1 MSKKTKKTST
11 SKRQA
16 FKEERRRKERQ
27 RRILTIVAII
37 GTALVLIGLI
47 MAPSI
52 QAALAPVGDYVQI
65 TPQDWPLA
73 DGTAIG
79 DPNAPVLVEVFEDFT
94 CSACKNYTENIEPL
108 VITNHAAVGEIY
120 YVFYNYPFLDDNSPI
135 KDSDRAAIASMCAA
149 EQNRFW
155 DYHRILYANLN
166 HTANEFNEK
175 RLAAFAEELDLDMG
189 EFNNCV
195 KTKDVQDEINK
206 DLAKGK
212 EIGITGTP
220 SVLVNGVIIKP
231 GAQRHLLEVSE
242 SEISL
247 IAKNADFHP
256 FLFSAVR

>member
-1 MSKKTKKTST
+1 MSKKIKNTSI

-16 FKEERRRKERQ
+16 IREERRRKERQ
-27 RRILTIVAII
+27 RRILTIVAIVGI
-37 GTALVLIGLI
+37 ALVLLGLI

-52 QAALAPVGDYVQI
+52 QAALAPVGEYVQI

-79 DPNAPVLVEVFEDFT
+79 DPDAPVLVEVFEDFT
-94 CSACKNYTENIEPL
+94 CSACKNYTETIEPF
-108 VITNHAAVGEIY
+108 VITNHAVVGEVY

-155 DYHRILYANLN
+155 DYHRILYANFN
-166 HTANEFNEK
+166 YTPNEFNDK

-206 DLAKGK
+206 DLSKGN
-212 EIGITGTP
+212 EFGITGTP
-220 SVLVNGVIIKP
+220 TILVNGINIKP
-231 GAQRHLLEVSE
+231 GYVPSYE
-242 SEISL
+242 EIKTA
-247 IAKNADFHP
+247 ID
-256 FLFSAVR
+256 SAVASSGS

>member
-1 MSKKTKKTST
+1 MYMSKKIKKSST

-16 FKEERRRKERQ
+16 FREERRRKERQ

-37 GTALVLIGLI
+37 GIALVLIGLI

-73 DGTAIG
+73 DGTSIG
-79 DPNAPVLVEVFEDFT
+79 DPDAPILVEVFEDFK

-108 VITNHAAVGEIY
+108 VITNHAAVGDIY

-166 HTANEFNEK
+166 FTADEFNEK
-175 RLAAFAEELDLDMG
+175 RLTAFAEELDLDMG
-189 EFNNCV
+189 EFNNCM

-220 SVLVNGVIIKP
+220 TVLVNGINIKP
-231 GAQRHLLEVSE
+231 GYVPSYE
-242 SEISL
+242 EIKAA
-247 IAKNADFHP
+247 IE
-256 FLFSAVR
+256 SAVASSGS

>member
-1 MSKKTKKTST
+1 MRKKIKKSST

-16 FKEERRRKERQ
+16 IREERRRKDRQ

-37 GTALVLIGLI
+37 GIALVLIGLI

-52 QAALAPVGDYVQI
+52 QAALAPVGDYIKI

-79 DPNAPVLVEVFEDFT
+79 NPDAPVLVEVFEDFE

-108 VITNHAAVGEIY
+108 VIKNHAATGEIY
-120 YVFYNYPFLDDNSPI
+120 YYFYNYPFMDDNSPI
-135 KDSDRAAIASMCAA
+135 KDSDRSAIASMCAA

-166 HTANEFNEK
+166 HTADEFNEK
-175 RLAAFAEELDLDMG
+175 RLAAFAEGLDLDKG
-189 EFNNCV
+189 EFNNCM
-195 KTKDVQDEINK
+195 KTKDVQDAINK

-212 EIGITGTP
+212 EIGVTGTP
-220 SVLVNGVIIKP
+220 TVLVNGVDIKP
-231 GAQRHLLEVSE
+231 GYVPSYE
-242 SEISL
+242 EIKTAIEAAMANSG
-247 IAKNADFHP
+247 
-256 FLFSAVR
+256 S